1 MLRIFY
7 AEYRSTVSV
16 RFQLRILPHVPRLC
30 FSNLVQHI
38 IRVTQ
43 QMLRLQLEKVH
54 QVFAV
59 FYASFLGFV
68 MGHFLRNK
76 FGQRFLTCLKEIKSI
91 ITIRREVLLNGKAQY
106 S

>member
-43 QMLRLQLEKVH
+43 QMLRLHLEKVH

-68 MGHFLRNK
+68 MGHFIVKQVSWFKSSL
-76 FGQRFLTCLKEIKSI
+76 LLSIKTVD
-91 ITIRREVLLNGKAQY
+91 ITNIN